1 MKITKLLLIIVSG
14 ILIWGCGNGNNKNT
28 IEASGDI
35 ESTDVVVSS
44 RVNGDIDKILKDEG
58 AQVHKGDTIMII
70 DHETLDLQFKQ
81 AEAGVEAAK
90 SQLKLLRVGA
100 RSEDIQQAEDA
111 LKQAKVNLGL
121 AETNKERMSNLYE
134 SKAITKQQ
142 YDDVIAKYELTKS
155 QVNIAQENL
164 KKLKNFARPEEI
176 QQAEANLNKSEAA
189 LGLIKKSINDSY
201 VTSPIDGF
209 IVNKFVENGETVT
222 MLSSLFK
229 VSNLNPV
236 DLKIYVSEEELGKIN
251 LGQKADVTTDSY
263 KNKKYEGTVTYIS
276 PEAEFTPKNIQ
287 TKDER
292 TKLVFAV
299 KIQVNNPKFELKPGM
314 PADAVVHL

>member
-1 MKITKLLLIIVSG
+1 MKIIRLLLIIVSG
-14 ILIWGCGNGNNKNT
+14 VLIWGCGNGNNKNT
-28 IEASGDI
+28 IEASGNI
-35 ESTDVVVSS
+35 ESTNVVVSS
-44 RVNGDIDKILKDEG
+44 RVNGNIDNILKDEG
-58 AQVHKGDTIMII
+58 TQVHKGDTIMII
-70 DHETLDLQFKQ
+70 DHETLDLQLRQ

-90 SQLKLLRVGA
+90 SQLELLRVGA

-111 LKQAKVNLGL
+111 LNQAKVNLDL
-121 AETNKERMSNLYE
+121 AEKNKERMSNLYE
-134 SKAITKQQ
+134 TKAITKQQ
-142 YDDVIAKYELTKS
+142 FDDVIAKYELTKS
-155 QVNIAQENL
+155 QVNIAKENL

-176 QQAEANLNKSEAA
+176 QQAEANLNKNEAA
-189 LGLIKKSINDSY
+189 VGLIKKNINDSY
-201 VTSPIDGF
+201 VISPIDGF

-236 DLKIYVSEEELGKIN
+236 DLKIYVSEEELGKMN
-251 LGQKADVTTDSY
+251 LGQKADVSTDSY

-299 KIQVNNPKFELKPGM
+299 KIKVKNPKFELKPGM